1 MKLGFQKQYAKDISE
16 HKVITSNNK
25 TETDTWTFEEEM
37 SEESTH
43 DYVSP
48 TYLAT
53 STWDWLKLQEE
64 ISEYFWLLLKH
75 IFTKKNDWKIGL
87 ISSRKRK
94 NNSRGNLL
102 LKKSKEKANTLKV
115 LCETFVTS

>member
-25 TETDTWTFEEEM
+25 TETDTWTFQEEM

-75 IFTKKNDWKIGL
+75 IFTKKMTGRLVSFHPEKEKIIAEEICFL
-87 ISSRKRK
+87 RRAKRK
-94 NNSRGNLL
+94 Q
-102 LKKSKEKANTLKV
+102 TL
-115 LCETFVTS
+115 

>member
-25 TETDTWTFEEEM
+25 TETDTWTFQEEM